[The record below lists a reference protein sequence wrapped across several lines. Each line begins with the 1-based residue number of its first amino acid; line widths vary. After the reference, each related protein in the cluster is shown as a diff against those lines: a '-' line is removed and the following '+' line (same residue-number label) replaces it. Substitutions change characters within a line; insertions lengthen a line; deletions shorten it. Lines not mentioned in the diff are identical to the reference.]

1 MQQLVNEGKI
11 KARTKWKTVYPLFSN
26 DDRYL
31 SMLGNPGSNP
41 LELFWDCVDGL
52 DQKLDAKLSVVNDV
66 VYRHNAKLQLE
77 SGDKYEDM
85 KADSDGVKAFAVGPE
100 TTEVQFLGV
109 VKSVGDDAIT
119 NMSSGD
125 LHEVFLSVS
134 SILQTALQT
143 Y

>member
-26 DDRYL
+26 DDRYF